1 MSEIVVIE
9 PGDSDESLDQQ
20 LAKQIGDTLQHF
32 YPDHFWVVAFQ
43 GRAII
48 VRHMLISG
56 FVRDVLGRDGF
67 GFVVDARG
75 KTAKELA
82 HGAMIAGGQMLE
94 AFGMPRGPW
103 RGEEPQ
109 APAGWVRKRPE
120 TFN

>member
-1 MSEIVVIE
+1 MSEIIVIE
-9 PGDSDESLDQQ
+9 PGDPDESLDQQ
-20 LAKQIGDTLQHF
+20 KAKEIGDMLQRS

-56 FVRDVLGRDGF
+56 YVRDVLGRDGF
-67 GFVVDARG
+67 GFVIDARG
-75 KTAKELA
+75 KTAGELA
-82 HGAMIAGGQMLE
+82 HGAMLAGGQMLE

-109 APAGWVRKRPE
+109 TPPGWVRKRPE